1 MKLSS
6 NSNNFLNKL
15 TKEFIV
21 NEGDVPSPTIFT
33 YIQSLNETLSNMRP
47 KSQSESQRL
56 AIARQH
62 IKEIRKRARRM
73 HEQVQ
78 LLEEKLNVLEESK
91 EERA

>member
-1 MKLSS
+1 VKLSP

-91 EERA
+91 EGKA